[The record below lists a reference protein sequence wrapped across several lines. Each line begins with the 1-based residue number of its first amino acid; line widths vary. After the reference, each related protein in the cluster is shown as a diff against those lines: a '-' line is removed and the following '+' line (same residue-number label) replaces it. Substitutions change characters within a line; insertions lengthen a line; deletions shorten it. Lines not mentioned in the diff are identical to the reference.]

1 MDPFL
6 TTLIENFQFSGSLP
20 QDAAAFLIHHGYP
33 KTAAHSR
40 QVAET
45 SAQLALRFGVDPQ
58 RAAQD
63 GWMHDIS
70 AVYPN
75 EARLEAAQALGLDIL
90 PEEVSVPLLLHQK
103 ISGVI
108 AKELFNLQDE
118 QVLEA
123 VRCHTTLKPKP
134 GPLDLV
140 LFVADKMTWDKQG
153 SPPYFYALNDALT
166 RSLEE
171 TAWMYQEFLW
181 HSGKIKIIHPWMRA
195 SYQELKLKYG

>member
-6 TTLIENFQFSGSLP
+6 TNLTENFQFSGSLP

-45 SAQLALRFGVDPQ
+45 AAQLAQRFGLDPQ
-58 RAAQD
+58 RAAQA

-75 EARLEAAQALGLDIL
+75 KARLEAARALGLDIL
-90 PEEVSVPLLLHQK
+90 PEEVTVPLLLHQK
-103 ISGVI
+103 ISAVI

-123 VRCHTTLKPKP
+123 VRCHTTLKPQP
-134 GPLDLV
+134 GEIDLV
-140 LFVADKMTWDKQG
+140 LFVADKLAWDKPG
-153 SPPYFYALNDALT
+153 SPPYSDALNDALT

-171 TAWMYQEFLW
+171 SAWVYQQYLW
-181 HSGKIKIIHPWMRA
+181 QSKKIKIVHPWMHA
-195 SYQELKLKYG
+195 SYLELTQKFG